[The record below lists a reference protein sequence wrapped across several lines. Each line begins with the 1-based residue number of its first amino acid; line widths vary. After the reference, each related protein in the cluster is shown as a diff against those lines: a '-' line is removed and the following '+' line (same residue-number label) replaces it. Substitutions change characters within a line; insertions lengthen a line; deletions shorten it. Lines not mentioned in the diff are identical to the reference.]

1 MSYILDALRRA
12 DAERQQGQLP
22 GLHAQVDSRALP
34 TPPRVRRPLAWAGA
48 AMALA
53 LLAAALGWWYK
64 TAPSQPLVQPTV
76 QAQPSAAAPELAPPL
91 PAVAAPTASPAP
103 LPIVVSAPAA
113 APVILAPTQAV
124 AAPSTPAAAKP
135 LPLHQLAGDLRRQLP
150 PLVVGGSVWSDSV
163 ASRFIILDGLMLRE
177 GDTVAPGLVL
187 ERIQPRS
194 AVLRWRDKLLEL
206 AL

>member
-1 MSYILDALRRA
+1 M
-12 DAERQQGQLP
+12 
-22 GLHAQVDSRALP
+22 
-34 TPPRVRRPLAWAGA
+34 
-48 AMALA
+48 
-53 LLAAALGWWYK
+53 
-64 TAPSQPLVQPTV
+64 
-76 QAQPSAAAPELAPPL
+76 
-91 PAVAAPTASPAP
+91 
-103 LPIVVSAPAA
+103 
-113 APVILAPTQAV
+113 ILAPTQAV